1 MKTNFLLILVWLF
14 VLNSCSDSED
24 PPAPA
29 PATLQNPVIISVD
42 PKVATA
48 GSSIDLTGSHF
59 NSYASEQT
67 VAFVKDGNVTEVTTT
82 NRTDSQL
89 TIQVPNALT
98 SGQYTI
104 KLSWEQGSTTF
115 DGFSVKEP
123 EALQLTI
130 ASISPL
136 NGEMGST
143 LTIEGTNF
151 STNVADNKVYFVNGQ
166 TNHEAEVKSGTST
179 SLEVVVPDLKPETYN
194 IKVVVNDA
202 SNFADQSFVVKGPG
216 PVITEIS
223 PIETELES
231 VVTVMGENFGT
242 DPDHIAIGFTNNGST
257 IYSHDFE
264 LEDGVVKAKLP
275 ANLSAGAYNVYLEAN
290 GEEVISS
297 QTITVTEIATPLV
310 NAIAPNSGRVLDKF
324 KIIGSNFGTDISQ
337 ISVTLQGDH
346 ANPIIVTGITD
357 KIIECEIPNFSLD
370 AGDYL
375 VEVTRKGVPATY
387 SVAHDFTI
395 LPLEM
400 VVSGMSPS
408 SGTAGTIVT
417 IEGSNFSTGISD
429 MEVKIGGGLTA
440 RIISVKRNEIKAI
453 LPCGLAAGSIDLT
466 LRHIST
472 NKEIAIGSFNV
483 TEPTGTVAYCMSPN
497 PVSRGERLTIYGNN
511 LISSGATNINFV
523 PENAAVGTVF
533 SVPSSADGGK
543 SLSFTIPKRGHVGTY
558 TVIIQL
564 SSGDVEVNGILEVK

>member
-1 MKTNFLLILVWLF
+1 MKTNFLLMLVWLC
-14 VLNSCSDSED
+14 VLNSCSDSEE

-29 PATLQNPVIISVD
+29 TPQNPVITSVD

-48 GSSIDLTGSHF
+48 GSSIDLTGSNF
-59 NSYASEQT
+59 NSYASEQR
-67 VAFVKDGNVTEVTTT
+67 VAFVKDGNVTEATTT
-82 NRTDSQL
+82 NRTDSKL

-123 EALQLTI
+123 ETLQLTI
-130 ASISPL
+130 SSISPL
-136 NGEMGST
+136 DGEVGST

-151 STNVADNKVYFVNGQ
+151 STNVADNKVYFVSEQ
-166 TNHEAEVKSGTST
+166 TSHEAEVKSAAST
-179 SLEVVVPDLKPETYN
+179 SLEVVVPDLKPESYS
-194 IKVVVNDA
+194 IKVVVNDK
-202 SNFADQSFVVKGPG
+202 SNLADQSFVVKGLS

-242 DPDHIAIGFTNNGST
+242 DPDHITIGFTSNGST
-257 IYSHDFE
+257 TYSRDFA
-264 LEDGVVKAKLP
+264 LEDGIVKAKLP
-275 ANLSAGAYNVYLEAN
+275 ASLSAGAYNVYLEAN
-290 GEEVISS
+290 GEEVVSS
-297 QTITVTEIATPLV
+297 QTITVTEITTPLV
-310 NAIAPNSGRVLDKF
+310 RAIAPNSGRVLDKF
-324 KIIGSNFGTDISQ
+324 KIIGNNFGTDISQ
-337 ISVTLQGDH
+337 ISVTLQGAH
-346 ANPIIVTGITD
+346 ANAITVTGVTD

-375 VEVTRKGVPATY
+375 IEVTKKGVPATY

-395 LPLEM
+395 LPLETE
-400 VVSGMSPS
+400 VSGMSPT

-417 IEGSNFSTGISD
+417 IEGSNFSTGISG
-429 MEVKIGGGLTA
+429 MEVKVGGGLTA
-440 RIISVKRNEIKAI
+440 RIISANRNEIKAI
-453 LPCGLAAGSIDLT
+453 LPCGLAAGSVDLT
-466 LRHIST
+466 LRQVSAG
-472 NKEIAIGSFNV
+472 KEIAIGTFNV

-497 PVSRGERLTIYGNN
+497 PVGRGERLTIHGNN
-511 LISSGATNINFV
+511 LISSGATNINLV

-543 SLSFTIPKRGHVGTY
+543 TLSFTVPKRGYIGTY

-564 SSGDVEVNGILEVK
+564 SSGDVKVNGILEVK